1 MNVKDVKNPS
11 MSFEF
16 PTAFTSFIFQKRGD
30 ANLLKSSNRL
40 LPELEL
46 KSFAKWTM
54 AHQNSEPE
62 PEIEIKY
69 SHA

>member
-30 ANLLKSSNRL
+30 VNLLESSKRI
-40 LPELEL
+40 LPEL
-46 KSFAKWTM
+46 KSYAKWTM

-62 PEIEIKY
+62 PEVEIKY
-69 SHA
+69 SHT